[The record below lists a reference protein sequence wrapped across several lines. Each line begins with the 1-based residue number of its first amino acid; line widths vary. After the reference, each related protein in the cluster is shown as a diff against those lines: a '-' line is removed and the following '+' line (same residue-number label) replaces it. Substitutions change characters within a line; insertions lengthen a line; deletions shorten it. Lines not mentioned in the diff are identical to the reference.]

1 MFEFDLLFLLLNL
14 FPLVGNLLVH
24 TLPLLLLVSLVL
36 LHVLLE
42 VTLQLFDVFNL
53 NLLLLQLCF
62 GLLQLLVFVSQAV
75 NFSFEFVGLL
85 LFDHADVTRSYLLEF
100 GQTAVAQPIASKVQ
114 LYEVCVFVEGFK

>member
-14 FPLVGNLLVH
+14 FPLVGNLFVH
-24 TLPLLLLVSLVL
+24 TLSLLLLVSLVL

-75 NFSFEFVGLL
+75 NFSFELVGLL
-85 LFDHADVTRSYLLEF
+85 LFDHADVTRCYLLEF
-100 GQTAVAQPIASKVQ
+100 GQTAVAQPITSKVQ
-114 LYEVCVFVEGFK
+114 FYEVCVFVEGFK